1 MNRFNCPCGA
11 EVFFESR
18 VCESCKR
25 ALAFNPDTLSF
36 ELLPPENAPTE
47 PSASSTHLC
56 KNGIDYG
63 VCNWLAPPDAPG
75 GLCSGCQYNR
85 TIPNLGCEENIK
97 RWGII
102 EASKKRLLYSLL
114 RLGLPLESGWQLPG
128 KGLLFDFLEDQR
140 SNPEASTPFVT
151 TGFLD
156 GVITL
161 NVLEADPAL
170 RFVEQQ
176 AANEVYRTV
185 LGHLRHESGHYVFS
199 LFTEEPCLQQSF
211 TDLFGDSA
219 ADYAQALD
227 TFYRNG
233 PRPDWDQNYIT
244 PYASSHPLEDWAETW
259 GHYLHI
265 HDTLETAAG
274 FKLIPVS
281 PQQQTFEQRLQSWRD
296 LSVGFNEL
304 NRSMGLNDA
313 YPFVINDKV
322 AEKLRFADVV
332 TDAVKTLDL
341 DSVAAPPLS

>member
-63 VCNWLAPPDAPG
+63 VCNWLAPSDAPG

-128 KGLLFDFLEDQR
+128 RGLLFDFLEDQR
-140 SNPEASTPFVT
+140 SNPQATTPFVT

-185 LGHLRHESGHYVFS
+185 LGHLRHRQQRRHIAVGTKPANHGGCRLREYRVAVILVAGVDVGNVQ
-199 LFTEEPCLQQSF
+199 LDDRALECLQRVQ
-211 TDLFGDSA
+211 DC
-219 ADYAQALD
+219 
-227 TFYRNG
+227 
-233 PRPDWDQNYIT
+233 
-244 PYASSHPLEDWAETW
+244 
-259 GHYLHI
+259 
-265 HDTLETAAG
+265 
-274 FKLIPVS
+274 
-281 PQQQTFEQRLQSWRD
+281 
-296 LSVGFNEL
+296 
-304 NRSMGLNDA
+304 NRG
-313 YPFVINDKV
+313 
-322 AEKLRFADVV
+322 E
-332 TDAVKTLDL
+332 
-341 DSVAAPPLS
+341 